1 MKTLKNKNIIITGGG
16 RGIGAEASK
25 LLASE
30 GANVVLTCR
39 THEEG
44 LSIEKEILDNGGSAK
59 YICHDVTSEDDWDN
73 VIHKTISEF
82 GRIDAIVNNAGS
94 FLWRS
99 MQDGSL
105 TEFKEVI
112 NQNLTG
118 SFLGLK
124 YGTKAIR
131 EHGEGGSIVMISSVL
146 GKIGAPNAT
155 AICAAKGGV
164 RPVSYTHL
172 TLPTKA

>member
-39 THEEG
+39 TNEEG
-44 LSIEKEILDNGGSAK
+44 LSVEKDILKSGGSAK
-59 YICHDVTSEDDWDN
+59 YIYHDVTSEADWGS
-73 VIHKTISEF
+73 VIRETISEF

-94 FLWRS
+94 FLWQS
-99 MQDGSL
+99 MKEGSL
-105 TEFKEVI
+105 KEFKEVI

-118 SFLGLK
+118 LF
-124 YGTKAIR
+124 
-131 EHGEGGSIVMISSVL
+131 
-146 GKIGAPNAT
+146 
-155 AICAAKGGV
+155 
-164 RPVSYTHL
+164 
-172 TLPTKA
+172 